1 MMIQRFALLNIII
14 LMVAG
19 CSTTRS
25 FMPTPNLFSAENSYS
40 VESGKNAVDG
50 TELKLLYVTDRRNES
65 VDKTVSDYRQT
76 RSNAMAF
83 GELSI
88 GLEPSLNWQQLSD
101 ISDGS
106 RGSRVKY
113 GSYSAVEH
121 GQYPASPYLFSF
133 VDGEVNVDAATRTL
147 LKSAKEQFSDLI
159 KKRMSEQDT
168 KDVVI
173 FVHGFN
179 NTFEYAAQTL
189 GGLWHFM
196 ERKPVPILYSW
207 PAGAGGIRGYFIDR
221 VSGMFTVFHLKEML
235 RTLFDTPEIE
245 KIQIIAHSRGTD
257 IITTALRELIIEH
270 RGHGTSAKS
279 AFKIENL
286 ILAAPDLDYGVIRQ
300 RLMAEAF
307 ATALGRV
314 TVYTTNT
321 DKALS
326 ISQLLM
332 KGVRFG
338 LLAPKDIDVRD
349 RSILERVGNVDFVQ
363 AQNVKSLSGHDYFF
377 SNSDVSSDLL
387 TTLVHSASPGSELRP
402 LEHQH
407 GNFWLIPPD
416 YLKNE

>member
-1 MMIQRFALLNIII
+1 MLVMACAVRLLN
-14 LMVAG
+14 
-19 CSTTRS
+19 T
-25 FMPTPNLFSAENSYS
+25 LFS
-40 VESGKNAVDG
+40 VVDDQ
-50 TELKLLYVTDRRNES
+50 V
-65 VDKTVSDYRQT
+65 V
-76 RSNAMAF
+76 
-83 GELSI
+83 
-88 GLEPSLNWQQLSD
+88 
-101 ISDGS
+101 
-106 RGSRVKY
+106 
-113 GSYSAVEH
+113 
-121 GQYPASPYLFSF
+121 
-133 VDGEVNVDAATRTL
+133 VDANTQNL
-147 LKSAKEQFSDLI
+147 LRSAKGQFSDLI
-159 KKRMSEQDT
+159 KQKLVEQDT
-168 KDVVI
+168 NDVVV

-207 PAGAGGIRGYFIDR
+207 PAGARGIRGYFVDR
-221 VSGMFTVFHLKEML
+221 VSGMFTVFHLKETL

-245 KIQIIAHSRGTD
+245 KIHIIAHSRGTD

-270 RGHGTSAKS
+270 RGRGTSAKS
-279 AFKIENL
+279 AFRIENL

-314 TVYTTNT
+314 TVYSTNT
-321 DKALS
+321 DKALT

-338 LLAPKDIDVRD
+338 LLAPKDVDVRD

-377 SNSDVSSDLL
+377 SNPDVSSDLL
-387 TTLVHSASPGSELRP
+387 TTLLHSAPPGSELRP

-407 GNFWLIPPD
+407 GNFWLVPPD
-416 YLKNE
+416 YLKTE